1 MAQEQSKELI
11 LVVDDNEFSAVYIEE
26 LLGDRYQVA
35 SVSDGELG
43 VATAIALKPSLVL
56 MDVEM
61 PGMDGYA
68 ACQRIKEASETR
80 DIPVLFVSAK
90 VEPSDRLAGYEV
102 GGDDYITKPFTPNEL
117 VHKIDVL
124 LRYVHKNRSLTDQ
137 ANEAVSTAM
146 TAMSTVGDVGVIMRF
161 LNELVSCLDY
171 DAVMN
176 AVFQTMSSFGLS
188 GSVQLRNDK
197 TVVSRS
203 SEGLCSPLEESVL
216 SNMAT
221 CARIVDVGHRSAF
234 NFPCVTIIVRDMPKH
249 EPEHYGRI
257 KDNMATIA
265 ESVDVHIRSL
275 ALIDGALRRG
285 DTLLRLLQRTV
296 GSLQEIDQ
304 SYRRQRA
311 ESSQILNDLVH
322 QIENSFVHLGL
333 TEGQERFLQNTLRNA
348 VDQSQSL
355 SVAEIEADQAMKAL
369 NTDLGRCLS
378 GELAGLQNNPVE
390 EGNRIELF

>member
-1 MAQEQSKELI
+1 MAHAQGKELI

-26 LLGDRYQVA
+26 LLGDRYLVE
-35 SVSDGELG
+35 SVSDGERG
-43 VATAIALKPSLVL
+43 VVAAATMKPSLIL

-61 PGMDGYA
+61 PGMGGYA
-68 ACQRIKEASETR
+68 ACKQIKEAPETR

-90 VEPSDRLAGYEV
+90 VELADRLAGYEV
-102 GGDDYITKPFTPNEL
+102 GGDDYITKPFTPDEL
-117 VHKIDVL
+117 SRKIDVL

-137 ANEAVSTAM
+137 ANEAVSTAL

-171 DAVMN
+171 DAVMA
-176 AVFQTMSSFGLS
+176 AVLQSMATFGLT

-216 SNMAT
+216 TNMAT

-234 NFPCVTIIVRDMPKH
+234 NFPRVTIIVRDMPRE

-257 KDNMATIA
+257 KDNMVTIA

-296 GSLQEIDQ
+296 GSLQELDQ

-348 VDQSQSL
+348 VDQAQSL
-355 SVAEIEADQAMKAL
+355 SLAEIEADQAMKTL
-369 NTDLGRCLS
+369 NADLGRSLS
-378 GELAGLQNNPVE
+378 GELASLQHSKIE
-390 EGNRIELF
+390 EGERIELF